1 MRRRVAML
9 TKKFHKLFSTK
20 RLLTTLELYKKTKGY
35 HEAKNIIASG
45 EFLQSLEKGYIP
57 DPLSGFEVAKSN
69 GEMRQLAQ
77 ASITSKVVQKIIAE
91 ALLDAVKLNDKSYAF
106 RQGKGVLKAVN
117 RTKDFL
123 KRYSYVAKAD
133 VDDFFDSINQEKLLI
148 VLQKVIEDKKIIM
161 LISIFLKNG
170 MMKQNEWKDKS
181 RGVYQGDVLSPVL
194 SNLYLHSFDEA
205 LEKKG
210 IEFVRFADDMLFFAK
225 SEKEAKN
232 NLAIATAYLNAL
244 DLTFGEEKSYLASV
258 HDGFEFL
265 GLRFKDK
272 TIQMDN
278 ERFQKKLS
286 TISKKTKKRDLYKS
300 ITFLNEYLV
309 GIRNYYFKVLSN
321 KHQLILI
328 AEHID
333 EILVK
338 KIALAKKSKSIN
350 KKSKFIQILVTLE
363 DLEHN
368 TLEEKQRH
376 AHNLVVRAYEAL
388 TLEKPLENAQKKMA
402 KKKSSFLQEQIKS
415 SEIILNRF
423 GLYVSMSKGKIV
435 VKEYGKVIQTSPVN
449 WVTRIIVMTKGVSIS
464 SNLILECSKR
474 KIDIDFIEKSK
485 PYAQI
490 TYYENVSNEL
500 HLKQLDLK
508 NSKNGLNIAKAIIK
522 AKIKNQINLVKYYSR
537 YREREEIDD
546 FHELERTI
554 EQMEGVAKKIK
565 SAKDVPMLM
574 GYEGSLSVLYWKCFG
589 ILIEQKDF
597 KRETQNA
604 PDEINQSLNYGYA
617 FIYHRVQSALLKTG
631 VNIYHSFLHTPQ
643 ANKPTLVFDM
653 VEVFR
658 QMVVDREIIS
668 ILNRGTK
675 LSSNK
680 GRLTKKS
687 VKVITEN
694 VQERLATPTKWR
706 KGKYKLMTIIDEQA
720 LELSHVI
727 KGIKSNFKGFV
738 GRF

>member
-1 MRRRVAML
+1 ML
-9 TKKFHKLFSTK
+9 TKKFDKLFSTK

-35 HEAKNIIASG
+35 HEAKNMIASG
-45 EFLQSLEKGYIP
+45 EFLKSLQNGYVP
-57 DPLSGFEVAKSN
+57 DPMSGFEVPKSN
-69 GEMRQLAQ
+69 GEMRKLAQ
-77 ASITSKVVQKIIAE
+77 ASIGSKVVQKIIAE
-91 ALLDAVKLNDKSYAF
+91 ALLDSVKLNNKSYAF
-106 RQGKGVLKAVN
+106 RQGKGVLKAIN

-123 KRYSYVAKAD
+123 KSYNHVAKAD
-133 VDDFFDSINQEKLLI
+133 VDDFFDSINQEKLLV
-148 VLQKVIEDKKIIM
+148 VLQRVIEDKKIIM
-161 LISIFLKNG
+161 LISLFLKNG
-170 MMKQNEWKDKS
+170 MMKQNEWQDKS
-181 RGVYQGDVLSPVL
+181 QGVYQGDVLSPVL

-205 LEKKG
+205 LERKG
-210 IEFVRFADDMLFFAK
+210 IEFVRFADDMVFFAK
-225 SEKEAKN
+225 SEKEAKR
-232 NLAIATAYLNAL
+232 NLAIATAYLKAL
-244 DLTFGEEKSYLASV
+244 DLTFGDDKSYVASV

-278 ERFQKKLS
+278 ARFQKKLS
-286 TISKKTKKRDLYKS
+286 TLSQKTKKKDLAKA
-300 ITFLNEYLV
+300 IRFINEYLV
-309 GIRNYYFKVLSN
+309 GIRHYYFKVLSN

-338 KIALAKKSKSIN
+338 KIALAKKSKIIN
-350 KKSKFIQILVTLE
+350 KKSKFIQLLVTLE

-376 AHNLVVRAYEAL
+376 AHNLVARAYEAL
-388 TLEKPLENAQKKMA
+388 TLEKPLENAEKKMA

-423 GLYVSMSKGKIV
+423 GLYISMSKGKIV

-508 NSKNGLNIAKAIIK
+508 NSKKGFKTAVALIK
-522 AKIKNQINLVKYYSR
+522 AKMKNQINLIKYTTR
-537 YREREEIDD
+537 YREHKQRDEFD
-546 FHELERTI
+546 ELEKII
-554 EQMEGVAKKIK
+554 EQMESIYKLIKK
-565 SAKDVPMLM
+565 AKDVPMLM
-574 GYEGSLSVLYWKCFG
+574 GYEGSASVLYWKCFG
-589 ILIEQKDF
+589 ILIGDRAF
-597 KRETQNA
+597 RRETQNA
-604 PDEINQSLNYGYA
+604 PDAINQALNYGYA
-617 FIYHRVQSALLKTG
+617 FLYHRLQSALLKTG
-631 VNIYHSFLHTPQ
+631 VNIYHSFLHTSQ

-653 VEVFR
+653 IEPFR
-658 QMVVDREIIS
+658 QPVVDREIIS

-675 LSSNK
+675 IGSNK

-706 KGKYKLMTIIDEQA
+706 KGKYKVVTIIDEQA
-720 LELSHVI
+720 LEMAHVI

-738 GRF
+738 VKY

>member
-1 MRRRVAML
+1 ML
-9 TKKFHKLFSTK
+9 TKKFEKLFSTK
-20 RLLTTLELYKKTKGY
+20 NLLMTLELYKKTKGY
-35 HEAKNIIASG
+35 HEAKELIASG
-45 EFLQSLEKGYIP
+45 EFLKSLKEGYIP
-57 DPLSGFEVAKSN
+57 DPMQGFEMPKSN
-69 GEMRQLAQ
+69 GEMRKLAQ
-77 ASITSKVVQKIIAE
+77 ASITSKVIQKIIAE
-91 ALLDAVKLNDKSYAF
+91 ALLESIKFNDKSYAF
-106 RQGKGVLKAVN
+106 RKGKGVLKAVN

-123 KRYSYVAKAD
+123 KRYNHIAKAD
-133 VDDFFDSINQEKLLI
+133 VDDFFDTINQEKLLI
-148 VLQKVIEDKKIIM
+148 VLKKVIVDKRIIM
-161 LISIFLKNG
+161 LISLFLKNG
-170 MMKQNEWKDKS
+170 MMKQNEWIDKS
-181 RGVYQGDVLSPVL
+181 QGVYQGDVLSPVL

-210 IEFVRFADDMLFFAK
+210 VDFVRFADDMLFFAK
-225 SEKEAKN
+225 SKKEAKK
-232 NLAIATAYLNAL
+232 NLAIATAYLKAL
-244 DLTFGEEKSYLASV
+244 DLRFGEEKSYLASV
-258 HDGFEFL
+258 DEGFEFL
-265 GLRFKDK
+265 GLRFKGK
-272 TIQMDN
+272 TILMDN
-278 ERFQKKLS
+278 KRFQKKLS
-286 TISKKTKKRDLYKS
+286 TISKKTKKKELVKS
-300 ITFLNEYLV
+300 IEFLNEYLV
-309 GIRNYYFKVLSN
+309 GIRNYYFKVLSS

-328 AEHID
+328 SEHID

-338 KIALAKKSKSIN
+338 KIALAKKSKTIN
-350 KKSKFIQILVTLE
+350 KKSKFIQILVELE

-368 TLEEKQRH
+368 TKEEKLKH
-376 AHNLVVRAYEAL
+376 AHNLIARAYEAL
-388 TLEKPLENAQKKMA
+388 TLEKPLENAQKKME
-402 KKKSSFLQEQIKS
+402 KKKKSFLQEQIKS
-415 SEIILNRF
+415 SEIVLNRF

-449 WVTRIIVMTKGVSIS
+449 WVTRIIVMTKGVSLS

-474 KIDIDFIEKSK
+474 KIDIDFIDKSK

-490 TYYENVSNEL
+490 TYFENVSNEL

-508 NSKNGLNIAKAIIK
+508 NSKKGLGIAKAIIK
-522 AKIKNQINLVKYYSR
+522 AKMKNQINLVKYYSR
-537 YREREEIDD
+537 YREREDIDD
-546 FHELERTI
+546 FNELERTI
-554 EQMEGVAKKIK
+554 EQMEGIAKKIK
-565 SAKDVPMLM
+565 SAKDVSVLM

-589 ILIEQKDF
+589 IVIEQKSF
-597 KRETQNA
+597 KRETHNA
-604 PDEINQSLNYGYA
+604 PDEINQALNYGYA

-653 VEVFR
+653 VELFR

-675 LSSNK
+675 ISSNK

-694 VQERLATPTKWR
+694 IQERLATPTKWR

-738 GRF
+738 GKY